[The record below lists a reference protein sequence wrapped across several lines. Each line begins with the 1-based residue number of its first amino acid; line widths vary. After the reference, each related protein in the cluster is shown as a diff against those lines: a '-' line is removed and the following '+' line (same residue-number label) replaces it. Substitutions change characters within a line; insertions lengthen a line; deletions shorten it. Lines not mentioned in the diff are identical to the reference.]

1 MKRYQKDSG
10 SSLDIGDIGED
21 VKRTKIARNE
31 RRKNK
36 QKQTRGKKN

>member
-1 MKRYQKDSG
+1 V

-36 QKQTRGKKN
+36 QEARKTDTSL